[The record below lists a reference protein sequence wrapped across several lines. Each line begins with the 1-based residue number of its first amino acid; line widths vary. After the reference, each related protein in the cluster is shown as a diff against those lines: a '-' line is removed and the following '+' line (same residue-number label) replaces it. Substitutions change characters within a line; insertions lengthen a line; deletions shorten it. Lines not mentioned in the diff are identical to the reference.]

1 MHCMSAV
8 FVVAAIVAFLLIT
21 LTEAIAITIENEPKI
36 INRSV
41 SSAYPVLLRS
51 SVSPAAATEPPGK
64 KFEDYQLLKGT

>member
-1 MHCMSAV
+1 MHASAAV
-8 FVVAAIVAFLLIT
+8 LLLIT

-41 SSAYPVLLRS
+41 SQYPGGGGTTV
-51 SVSPAAATEPPGK
+51 TPPPPSLEK